1 MAEYDEKNQELYEEN
16 TNKIWAA
23 LDAIRRD
30 KKLDATKAQLAILTQ
45 MHRNSFTGSG
55 SRGWVSK
62 ELEDIKLNRKQ
73 DPNSDKV
80 TKKQQEENL
89 QSLLEQSKL
98 EILHW
103 FTLYSESERELDKL
117 RKRLN
122 QTNESLEWYKEEL
135 SKERKVL
142 QERIELLE
150 SLVSDD
156 GGET

>member
-23 LDAIRRD
+23 LDAIRGN
-30 KKLDATKAQLAILTQ
+30 KKLGATKTQLARLTQ
-45 MHRNSFTGSG
+45 MHRNSFAENG

-62 ELEDIKLNRKQ
+62 ELESIKRKRKQ
-73 DPNSDKV
+73 DLNCDKV

-156 GGET
+156 GGKT

>member
-1 MAEYDEKNQELYEEN
+1 
-16 TNKIWAA
+16 
-23 LDAIRRD
+23 
-30 KKLDATKAQLAILTQ
+30 
-45 MHRNSFTGSG
+45 MHRNSFAENG
-55 SRGWVSK
+55 SRGWVSQ
-62 ELEDIKLNRKQ
+62 ELESIRRKRKVDLNR
-73 DPNSDKV
+73 DKV
-80 TKKQQEENL
+80 SKKQQEENL
-89 QSLLEQSKL
+89 QNLLEQSKL

-150 SLVSDD
+150 SLVSED
-156 GGET
+156 GG